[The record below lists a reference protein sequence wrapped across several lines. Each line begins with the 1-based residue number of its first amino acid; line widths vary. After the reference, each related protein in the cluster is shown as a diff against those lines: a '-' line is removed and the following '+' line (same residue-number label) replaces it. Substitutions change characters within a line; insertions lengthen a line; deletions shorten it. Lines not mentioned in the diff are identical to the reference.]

1 MYQTQSGGQHHE
13 LGTSGLLYRSN
24 KLMYDH
30 ATKSLWS
37 TLQGEPVVGP
47 LVGKE
52 IKLKRRHVVTTT
64 WGEWKRRHPDS
75 TVLSLKTGYWRNYDE
90 GVAYRDYFATQ
101 NLMFDVP
108 EVDDRLKPKDE
119 VLALRNEA
127 GQLAIA
133 ADFLLQ
139 NRLHSDTLGDQRF
152 VVLTDSSGANRV
164 YESDDLKFESL
175 DGDVVVDSDGNKWTV
190 TPDAL
195 NAVDGDK
202 SLPRVPAHR
211 AFWFGWYAQYPH
223 TRLVQ

>member
-1 MYQTQSGGQHHE
+1 M
-13 LGTSGLLYRSN
+13 
-24 KLMYDH
+24 
-30 ATKSLWS
+30 
-37 TLQGEPVVGP
+37 
-47 LVGKE
+47 
-52 IKLKRRHVVTTT
+52 
-64 WGEWKRRHPDS
+64 
-75 TVLSLKTGYWRNYDE
+75 
-90 GVAYRDYFATQ
+90 
-101 NLMFDVP
+101 
-108 EVDDRLKPKDE
+108 
-119 VLALRNEA
+119 
-127 GQLAIA
+127 AIA